1 MVPYVPEKGLAINPT
16 GPCLVFTE
24 RDARSVGSMLVYW
37 MLCLAG
43 LVVADAREAV
53 LFLHIL
59 FRFGVATLMLI

>member
-1 MVPYVPEKGLAINPT
+1 VVPCVPEKGLAINPT

-37 MLCLAG
+37 TLCLAG

-59 FRFGVATLMLI
+59 FCFGVVRLMLM